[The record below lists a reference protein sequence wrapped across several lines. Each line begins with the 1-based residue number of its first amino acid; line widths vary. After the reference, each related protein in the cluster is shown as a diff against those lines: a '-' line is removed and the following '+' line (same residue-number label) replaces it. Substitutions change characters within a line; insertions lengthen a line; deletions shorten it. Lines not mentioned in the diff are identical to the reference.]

1 MTNTARKLPIITD
14 TEVTAL
20 YTQIIKQCLKHLRH
34 LEDAEDAAQLTVLK
48 ACQHKEKFKGDS
60 KLSSWLFRI
69 AFNECNMLL
78 RRRNVYNK
86 KLYVLKTNNLETS
99 YHHPFR
105 DPFIIEELQETL
117 NSIPKKHQ
125 EALVHHQIQRLESAK
140 KRTYASLK
148 SDLHRARKPFLQLV
162 K

>member
-1 MTNTARKLPIITD
+1 MNNTAFKLPIVTDKDITAFYSQ
-14 TEVTAL
+14 VF
-20 YTQIIKQCLKHLRH
+20 KQCLKHLRH
-34 LEDAEDAAQLTVLK
+34 LEDAEDAAQLTIFK
-48 ACQHKEKFKGDS
+48 ACQNKDKFKGDS

-69 AFNECNMLL
+69 AFNECNMLI
-78 RRRNVYNK
+78 RRKNVYDK
-86 KLYVLKTNNLETS
+86 KIYTLKTSIIEKS
-99 YHHPFR
+99 YTQRFR

-117 NSIPKKHQ
+117 NSIPKRHQ

-140 KRTYASLK
+140 KRTYSSLK